1 MQRLTIVRLW
11 LDDRGRLGKLGLD
24 QLTLLLAG
32 VYLLIGNLVR
42 ELGSYGRSYQLAVGH
57 SLLLVVMGRSF
68 HKILR
73 ARTMLMQV
81 DSFLLSLDHV
91 GEIGMR

>member
-1 MQRLTIVRLW
+1 LQRLTIVRLW
-11 LDDRGRLGKLGLD
+11 LDDRGRLGKLSLD

-32 VYLLIGNLVR
+32 LYLLIGNLVC
-42 ELGSYGRSYQLAVGH
+42 ELGSYGRSHQLSVGH
-57 SLLLVVMGRSF
+57 RLLLVIVGRTF

-73 ARTMLMQV
+73 AWTMLLQV
-81 DSFLLSLDHV
+81 DCFLLSLDNV